1 MKSSKGCRETH
12 YGPLRRKTFQASL
25 IRELREHVPT
35 LGTLTAQ
42 PLAQRIEEMI
52 DEYFPAIERL
62 RMGQVLWMAVD
73 EKERPGYGKTIE
85 QTKLKPVLLE
95 LVSTED
101 IENLLTGVSREEIRR
116 DTVIRLFHQA
126 KAQGGVLTQTDVATM
141 TGVEPTKIHH
151 YIKGYQKETGE
162 VVPHRG
168 TIHDMGPTLT
178 HKAAICRRVI
188 LEGHSIEDTA
198 RETHHSVQAV
208 TRYVQDYRRVHAC
221 LKNGL
226 SIDQTSFA
234 AKMPQRLVQQ
244 YERLI
249 EGNNTPRQE
258 SHEVKE

>member
-1 MKSSKGCRETH
+1 MTVIYFSRNPSISVT
-12 YGPLRRKTFQASL
+12 LRS
-25 IRELREHVPT
+25 
-35 LGTLTAQ
+35 
-42 PLAQRIEEMI
+42 
-52 DEYFPAIERL
+52 
-62 RMGQVLWMAVD
+62 
-73 EKERPGYGKTIE
+73 GYHE

-95 LVSTED
+95 LVSTTD
-101 IENLLTGVSREEIRR
+101 IENLSAGVSREEIRR

-151 YIKGYQKETGE
+151 YIKDYQRETSR

-188 LEGHSIEDTA
+188 LEGRSIEDTA

-208 TRYVQDYRRVHAC
+208 TRYVQDFRRVYAC

-226 SIDQTSFA
+226 STEQISFA
-234 AKMPQRLVQQ
+234 TQMPQRLVQQ
-244 YERLI
+244 YEYLI
-249 EGNNTPRQE
+249 QENNAPRPDVGGGVE
-258 SHEVKE
+258 